1 LPDWALPSGA
11 RRDRQRQKPAQQ
23 QEEFPQGL
31 ARDAMLPTIQELRQ
45 KIGRGLSQFILG
57 KYVGGGEPERLDPT
71 QLAVIFQKFTDIGNG
86 IDRLRRASA
95 AVGSARYTAIC
106 RELNLASDSI
116 DDIPTR
122 DALQRLL
129 VRVEA
134 EAVGKNGNGAH
145 SARRIG
151 DARGRLLQ
159 AARQVA
165 EKTGKRLADIIADA
179 SEGKLSLEGLRDLA
193 DADVPL
199 VSAAMA
205 RISNGGHL

>member
-1 LPDWALPSGA
+1 M
-11 RRDRQRQKPAQQ
+11 
-23 QEEFPQGL
+23 L
-31 ARDAMLPTIQELRQ
+31 ATIQELRR
-45 KIGRGLSQFILG
+45 KIGRGLSQFTLD
-57 KYVGGGEPERLDPT
+57 KYAGGAEPERLDPT

-95 AVGSARYTAIC
+95 AVGGARYTAIC

-129 VRVEA
+129 ARVEA
-134 EAVGKNGNGAH
+134 EAAGPNGNGAH
-145 SARRIG
+145 SARSIG

-159 AARQVA
+159 AARQMA

-179 SEGKLSLEGLRDLA
+179 SEGKLSLEALRDLT
-193 DADVPL
+193 DADVPI